1 MKHPWKA
8 KLLTALLCNLFL
20 AGTVLYFAPMEV
32 YVGNLSSFVMPFEH
46 VWWIML
52 AATLLA
58 ALLLTA
64 VEMLLPRKVS
74 LLLNALTAG
83 LGLGC
88 YVQSMFLN
96 GGMVTLTGEEMNV
109 TPGQI
114 TVNLVIWGAILLA
127 VLAAT
132 IVLLLKKK
140 EQLAHNVLR
149 YVSAALTGIQA
160 LALVTLIFTSD
171 LSGGQLETFLTGN
184 GQFEL
189 SKGENVV
196 VFILDT
202 SDVSIVNDTLAQY
215 PELHSELSGFT
226 YFPNATSA
234 YSRTFPSLT
243 YMLTGE
249 RFYFNEDPALY
260 VDRAFTNGTLLRDM
274 HAAGTDVRIYT
285 EDIGMIGNAASDIIA
300 NSTAYAYNQLEN
312 LSLPGLVQGMGTIS
326 LYKLAPYALKDE
338 YEYDPFDIGAESMTL
353 EETYFSNLDCDFYY
367 ELADQTLT
375 ATDDYK
381 KAFRFYH
388 LWGNHPGYCW
398 DANLEFVYDYTPLRT
413 DAMCGSLRMVAE
425 YVRQM
430 KALGIYDQSTIVI
443 TADHGYSGGGDS
455 LDLPQAAAPLMM
467 VKPAG
472 AADAPLAISSAPVCH
487 EDLPATYLQGL
498 SIDAAAYGRTLLD
511 IPEGE
516 ARQRT
521 YCYTALFSDED
532 GEIALREYL
541 VNGDAQELASYQP
554 TGNWWDVAFSMAN
567 VSEKSFEEWLNAQ

>member
-52 AATLLA
+52 AATLAA
-58 ALLLTA
+58 ALLLTV
-64 VEMLLPRKVS
+64 VEMLLPRKVT
-74 LLLNALTAG
+74 LLLSALTAG
-83 LGLGC
+83 LALCC

-96 GGMVTLTGEEMNV
+96 GGMVTLTGEEMDI
-109 TPGQI
+109 TPAGV
-114 TVNLVIWGAILLA
+114 TVNLVIWAAILLA
-127 VLAAT
+127 VLAGV
-132 IVLLLKKK
+132 IVLLIKKK

-171 LSGGQLETFLTGN
+171 LSGGELETFLTGN

-202 SDVSIVNDTLAQY
+202 SDASVVNEALAQY
-215 PELHSELSGFT
+215 PELHNELSGFT
-226 YFPNATSA
+226 YYPNTTST

-249 RFYFNEDPALY
+249 RFYFNEDPAGY
-260 VDRAFTNGTLLRDM
+260 VDRAFAGGTLLRDM
-274 HAAGTDVRIYT
+274 HAAGTDVRIFT
-285 EDIGMIGNAASDIIA
+285 DDLGMIGNAASDIIA
-300 NSTAYAYNQLEN
+300 NSTNYAYNQLEN

-326 LYKLAPYALKDE
+326 LYKLAPYALKE
-338 YEYDPFDIGAESMTL
+338 EFEYDAFDIGAESMTL

-367 ELADQTLT
+367 ELVDQTLT
-375 ATDDYK
+375 ATADYD

-398 DANLEFVYDYTPLRT
+398 DANLDFVFDYTPAQV
-413 DAMCGSLRMVAE
+413 DAMCGSLRMVVT
-425 YVRQM
+425 YVQQM
-430 KALGIYDQSTIVI
+430 KALGVYDQSTVII

-455 LDLPQAAAPLMM
+455 LDLPKAAAPLMM
-467 VKPAG
+467 IKPAG
-472 AADAPLAISSAPVCH
+472 AADSPLVISNAPVCH

-498 SIDAAAYGRTLLD
+498 GIDAAAYGRTLLD
-511 IPEGE
+511 IPEDE

-521 YCYTALFSDED
+521 YYYTALFSDED

-541 VNGDAQELASYQP
+541 VDGNALELASYQP
-554 TGNWWDVAFSMAN
+554 TDNWWDVEYSMAN
-567 VSEKSFEEWLNAQ
+567 VSDKSFEEWLNAQ